1 MINSKNKYSNK
12 QRLSRYIPDNIKLEI
27 RRRSKFGCVMCR
39 CAIYEYE
46 HIIPEFHDA
55 TEHNPEHMCLL
66 CGRCHNKVTKGLLSK
81 STIQKKY
88 KEIQNATDVKKP
100 FDDLDLSH
108 NNITVKLG
116 SCIFKYSK
124 CLILVNDI
132 VVLAIEPPE
141 DNSSFPVLSG
151 FFADDNGNELFR
163 INKNEWQGSND
174 VFDIEIVSNNIKI
187 RTLKQ
192 KTALH
197 LIVHPPESIEIVELD
212 MRIGQSHLIL
222 TKDELKVGRITP
234 NAEYYIGIGRLECLG
249 ADVGVSVDSINTP
262 HPCYTGLTIIGG
274 EGIDLKGTGIKL
286 GVGSGSMCIKELC
299 IEDANKERTI
309 VSKYPLTYSLE
320 GEITI
325 HPPRIS

>member
-1 MINSKNKYSNK
+1 
-12 QRLSRYIPDNIKLEI
+12 
-27 RRRSKFGCVMCR
+27 MCR

-55 TEHNPEHMCLL
+55 LEHNPEYMCLL
-66 CGRCHNKVTKGLLSK
+66 CGRCHKKVTKGLLSK
-81 STIQKKY
+81 ATIQQKY
-88 KEIQNATDVKKP
+88 KEIQNTTDVKNP

-116 SCIFKYSK
+116 SCIFRHSN
-124 CLILVNDI
+124 CLILVDNI
-132 VVLAIEPPE
+132 IVLAIEPPE
-141 DNSSFPVLSG
+141 DESSFPVLSG

-163 INKNEWQGSND
+163 INKNEWQGSNH
-174 VFDIEIVSNNIKI
+174 VWDIEIVSNNIKI
-187 RTLKQ
+187 RTSKQ

-197 LIVHPPESIEIVELD
+197 LRVHPPESIEIVALD

-222 TKDELKVGRITP
+222 TQDELRVGRITP

-249 ADVGVSVDSINTP
+249 ADIGVSVDSKNTP
-262 HPCYTGLTIIGG
+262 HPCFTGLTITGG

-286 GVGSGSMCIKELC
+286 AVGSGSMVIKELC

-309 VSKYPLTYSLE
+309 VSKYPLTCSLE
-320 GEITI
+320 GITTI
-325 HPPRIS
+325 HPARI